1 MTSIRDTSDRL
12 SAASAAAARRV
23 SALINPVAGDDDGIT
38 ASEVLA
44 IFPKVMEALRALPEA
59 PATRRTIE
67 GIQSAISSERL
78 RETVN
83 TFAPRLPVRDRATLE
98 KHLDLRDRDRLTEA
112 LIRNAANATAVAG
125 SVGGFFVLTGRRTPA
140 GFMVAI
146 PLRVATETLVVAA
159 IEVKLIAEL
168 HEVHEQSLGTTP
180 TAAATA
186 ALKLWSS
193 YRGLEIGDTVG
204 LVATVAEIA
213 RRPMARRATVAV
225 TGRALGRRGMRL
237 GAGVLGAVE
246 NRRATM
252 ALGEEVCSTLNRK
265 PVLRVLPDTAG

>member
-1 MTSIRDTSDRL
+1 MTDIRRSSERLTS
-12 SAASAAAARRV
+12 AGAAAARRV
-23 SALINPVAGDDDGIT
+23 SALINPVADDQDGIT

-44 IFPKVMEALRALPEA
+44 VFPKVMDALRALSETPTA
-59 PATRRTIE
+59 RRTVE
-67 GIQSAISSERL
+67 GVQAAISWERL
-78 RETVN
+78 RETVS
-83 TFAPRLPVRDRATLE
+83 TLAPRLPVRDRATLE
-98 KHLDLRDRDRLTEA
+98 RHLDLRDRDRLTEA
-112 LIRNAANATAVAG
+112 LVRNAANATAVAG

-140 GFMVAI
+140 GLMLAI
-146 PLRVATETLVVAA
+146 PLRVAAETLVVAA

-168 HEVHEQSLGTTP
+168 HEVHGQSLGDTP

-193 YRGLEIGDTVG
+193 YRGLEIGDTAG
-204 LVATVAEIA
+204 LVATIAEIA

-246 NRRATM
+246 NRRATL
-252 ALGEEVCSTLNRK
+252 ALGVEVCAALNHT
-265 PVLRVLPDTAG
+265 PILRVLPDTAG